1 MAVSKLGVYVE
12 DLFGAQHCYVRGDA
26 YDHYYP
32 EMAFIP
38 VALCNFRDVFGCD
51 VLVFLRAEKEE
62 ETTTA
67 RWRDRNF
74 ILAVLMLLTCMIEVI
89 FVLIRYLSGSL

>member
-12 DLFGAQHCYVRGDA
+12 DLFGAQHCHVRGDA

-38 VALCNFRDVFGCD
+38 VALCNFRDVFECD
-51 VLVFLRAEKEE
+51 VLVFF
-62 ETTTA
+62 A
-67 RWRDRNF
+67 RGKGGRGNHNCSVAR
-74 ILAVLMLLTCMIEVI
+74 
-89 FVLIRYLSGSL
+89 